1 MAEKPIKT
9 PLPADL
15 PEDWNAG
22 QIVAPDGTTVGL
34 TEQHGYNYLMAA
46 VNRAQNGVNAVNDAF
61 ETVNGKRTCR
71 VVVGTST
78 AGWTEEDCDFLC
90 DGSNDWGKI
99 MNAIGALP
107 DEGGEIALLGGT
119 YTLSREIVI
128 DSGFRAKKI
137 ALIGEAGSTVL
148 SGGQIRVTPDSTSL
162 ETEPLDIVGISGIAF
177 SASSGIYCS
186 KVNLVV
192 SNCRFI
198 SSKIRFEHI
207 YGTKHRFLSCKG
219 NCFEGASYVSANV
232 GATEGA
238 FVGIIITENIFN
250 VQEVSD
256 TIAVSAHD
264 SVCDA
269 IITGNSVFSAEKTKV
284 SAQVN
289 SGTCAVV
296 LNGNSLYNCDLD
308 ARIFGE
314 GSISGNVINN
324 GSILLLSSTTENQS
338 EDIEMACSIS
348 GNLVKNGEI
357 NVKGGCSITGNSVI
371 ADPSVADSAAIHV
384 RKDASNSVKE
394 HQPSIVGN
402 FVVGGKYGI
411 WLENP
416 PANFIDKY
424 ASHVIINSNRIYG
437 TSSPIRIESYW
448 SNCMVTDNMFET
460 GAIMDLGSNNIVR
473 FNSDDTSGGGSTP
486 ATVQQA
492 TPTVTVNADGTVTAS
507 ATQAAGYVAAGT
519 RSATHQLSSADDA
532 DLTPENI
539 KDGVS
544 IFGVQGTLQ
553 SEGGGTAGVSSF
565 NGRSGAVVP
574 GDNDYTA
581 AMVGAIQAESVKT
594 VQVLTEAEYNALTN
608 KSATTLYL
616 IEE

>member
-46 VNRAQNGVNAVNDAF
+46 VNRAQSGVNAVNEAF

-90 DGSNDWGKI
+90 NGSNDWSKI
-99 MNAIGALP
+99 MYAIDTLP
-107 DEGGEIALLGGT
+107 EEGGEIALLGGT
-119 YTLSREIVI
+119 YTLSRDIAI
-128 DSGFRAKKI
+128 DNSFPARKI
-137 ALIGEAGSTVL
+137 ALVGEPGSSVL
-148 SGGQIRVTPDSTSL
+148 SGSKISVTGNLNSPSEAKL
-162 ETEPLDIVGISGIAF
+162 LDVNGIEF
-177 SASSGIYCS
+177 SSFEIYCS
-186 KVNLVV
+186 GANLVV

-198 SSKIRFEHI
+198 NAKINYYHTNDTI
-207 YGTKHRFLSCKG
+207 YNFLLCKG
-219 NCFEGASYVSANV
+219 NFFEGTS
-232 GATEGA
+232 
-238 FVGIIITENIFN
+238 F
-250 VQEVSD
+250 
-256 TIAVSAHD
+256 
-264 SVCDA
+264 
-269 IITGNSVFSAEKTKV
+269 V
-284 SAQVN
+284 SAQAASTEAVGGSIIIAENTFNAKGDASNTVISVQTYN
-289 SGTCAVV
+289 SEGAIISGNTIFSEGTTKISVYGTEIGAVL
-296 LNGNSLYNCDLD
+296 LNGNSLCNCGIN
-308 ARIFGE
+308 ANIFGW
-314 GSISGNVINN
+314 GLISDNLITG
-324 GSILLLSSTTENQS
+324 GDILLRSGPIENQS
-338 EDIEMACSIS
+338 GDSRMACSIS
-348 GNLVKNGEI
+348 GNSVKNGEI
-357 NVKGGCSITGNSVI
+357 NVTGGCSITGNSVI

-384 RKDASNSVKE
+384 RKNTSNSVKE

-416 PANFIDKY
+416 YSNFIDKY

-460 GAIMDLGSNNIVR
+460 GAITDLGSNNIVR

-492 TPTVTVNADGTVTAS
+492 TPTVTVNADGTVTAT

-519 RSATHQLSSADDA
+519 RSATHQLSSADDT
-532 DLTPENI
+532 DLKPENI

-553 SEGGGTAGVSSF
+553 SEGGCTAGVSSF

-574 GDNDYTA
+574 GSDDYTA
-581 AMVGAIQAESVKT
+581 SMVGAIPAESVKT

-616 IEE
+616 IKE